1 MKKCIK
7 LFYKIFSILYFLISL
22 LTTNSCHP
30 QLNPKVETQNKW
42 TKLMGVNS
50 VSTIAYGIDDD
61 SKGYIY
67 LSGYTDGP
75 LDGQILN
82 GTRDLLLIKFAP
94 DGEKLFTKLF
104 GVTSG
109 QTLSLN
115 IAIDK
120 KNNFIY
126 LTGYTN
132 GNLNGVSKTGIEDGF
147 LIKLDLNGNL
157 IWTKLFGSTSA
168 NVYSNNICLDSEG
181 NIYLIGETTGSLNGQ
196 PLNGTMDGFLI
207 KFDKEGNI
215 IWTQLLGINSSET
228 SCKGIS
234 IYKNNIYISGY
245 TEGNLDGQI
254 KTGLID
260 SFLIKYDL
268 NGNKKWTK
276 LFGAVGAQTY
286 NMSIDIDLYE
296 NIYVTGYTNGNLDG
310 QIKTG
315 NIDLFLIKF
324 NSFGEKLFTKLFGA
338 PSGEVD
344 PFCLKIDKENN
355 ILISGKT
362 DSNLDGIYKNGLWD
376 TFLIKYSSNGIKKW
390 TKLLGTTGASTFPQ
404 SMKILSKNNI
414 FIIGCTN
421 GNLDG
426 QIKSGT
432 LDLFITNILSE

>member
-7 LFYKIFSILYFLISL
+7 FFYKIFSILYFLISL

-50 VSTIAYGIDDD
+50 ASTTAYGIDDD

-94 DGEKLFTKLF
+94 DGEK
-104 GVTSG
+104 
-109 QTLSLN
+109 
-115 IAIDK
+115 
-120 KNNFIY
+120 
-126 LTGYTN
+126 
-132 GNLNGVSKTGIEDGF
+132 
-147 LIKLDLNGNL
+147 
-157 IWTKLFGSTSA
+157 IWTKLFGA
-168 NVYSNNICLDSEG
+168 
-181 NIYLIGETTGSLNGQ
+181 
-196 PLNGTMDGFLI
+196 F
-207 KFDKEGNI
+207 
-215 IWTQLLGINSSET
+215 
-228 SCKGIS
+228 
-234 IYKNNIYISGY
+234 
-245 TEGNLDGQI
+245 
-254 KTGLID
+254 
-260 SFLIKYDL
+260 
-268 NGNKKWTK
+268 
-276 LFGAVGAQTY
+276 GAQTY
-286 NMSIDIDLYE
+286 NMFIDIDLYE

-324 NSFGEKLFTKLFGA
+324 NSSGEKLFTKLFGA
-338 PSGEVD
+338 PSGEVN
-344 PFCLKIDKENN
+344 PIYLKIDKENN

-390 TKLLGTTGASTFPQ
+390 TKLLGATGASTFPQ